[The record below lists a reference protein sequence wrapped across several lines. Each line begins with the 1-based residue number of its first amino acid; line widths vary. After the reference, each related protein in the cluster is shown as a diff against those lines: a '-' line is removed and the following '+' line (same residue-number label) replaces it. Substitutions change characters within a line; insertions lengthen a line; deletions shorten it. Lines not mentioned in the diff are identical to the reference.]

1 MIKPIFINGRELS
14 NDQRP
19 FIIAEISANHNGS
32 IDRALETILA
42 AKQAGVDAIKIQTY
56 TPDTMTIESNN
67 EDFFIKQGMWKGRS
81 LYDLYSEAFTPFEW
95 HERLFQYAKDLNI
108 TLFSTP
114 FDEKAVDLLSSFNV
128 PAFKVASFEIVDI
141 PLIKYIAKR
150 GKPMLISTGMSS
162 LEEVEKA
169 IQAAQTNG
177 CQQIGV
183 FHCISSYPTPIEE
196 ANLKMIT
203 ILREK
208 FNVQVGLSDH
218 TKGATASIV
227 ATGLGATFIEK
238 HFTLSRADGGVDS
251 AFSLEPSEM
260 KKLVQDCNEAF
271 LSVGKGSFKRPSIEA
286 NNKIFR
292 RSLYFVENLKKGEIV
307 KERHIRR
314 IRPGFGLPPEYL
326 SSVIGKKVT
335 RDVFRGDRVD
345 QGNIEITV
353 KT

>member
-1 MIKPIFINGRELS
+1 MIKPIFINGREIS

-42 AKQAGVDAIKIQTY
+42 AKQAGVDAVKIQTY
-56 TPDTMTIESNN
+56 TPDTMTIDSNN
-67 EDFFIKQGMWKGRS
+67 EDFFIKQGVWRGRS

-141 PLIKYIAKR
+141 PLIKYIAKS

-196 ANLKMIT
+196 ANL
-203 ILREK
+203 R
-208 FNVQVGLSDH
+208 
-218 TKGATASIV
+218 SIPYL
-227 ATGLGATFIEK
+227 AKKTGL
-238 HFTLSRADGGVDS
+238 
-251 AFSLEPSEM
+251 
-260 KKLVQDCNEAF
+260 
-271 LSVGKGSFKRPSIEA
+271 
-286 NNKIFR
+286 
-292 RSLYFVENLKKGEIV
+292 
-307 KERHIRR
+307 R
-314 IRPGFGLPPEYL
+314 IGY
-326 SSVIGKKVT
+326 SNHVIGLEACMVA
-335 RDVFRGDRVD
+335 VALGAAAIRGCFDPSFCIKFS
-345 QGNIEITV
+345 N
-353 KT
+353 KTIN